1 MSEAAFPLLGAAFV
15 VLGVLPVCALLAKGA
30 LWALEREPCG
40 GPLRR
45 LDLRHLVLV
54 SASALP
60 LAWFLSASLHQVEA
74 GRSTIACILD
84 HDVAALCFEPGYFAA
99 TLGVLLIALS
109 MKSVRAAWGARA
121 SGSERALTVRRR
133 VERIVGERSSLREL
147 AGRVAVTEAP
157 AFALGTQGF
166 LRPRVIVGLS
176 YADQLDDETLASAL
190 GHEAEHARTHDPLRY
205 LALSLALAMNP
216 LGRWL
221 LEPHARRWFAAR
233 EASCDREAVL
243 RGAEPL
249 SLANAI
255 IRAARPV
262 SAEAVALGAPDTS
275 VLKLR
280 VDLLLAF
287 SEQRPEPR
295 SPRGPSAVS
304 IAVVLLSLALILPH
318 RTGTDALDALHVGVE
333 RAFTDGSP

>member
-1 MSEAAFPLLGAAFV
+1 VSEAAFPLLGAAFV
-15 VLGVLPVCALLAKGA
+15 VLGVLPICALLAGGA
-30 LWALEREPCG
+30 LWGLERAG
-40 GPLRR
+40 VASPLE
-45 LDLRHLVLV
+45 LLNLRYVVLV
-54 SASALP
+54 SASLLP
-60 LAWFLSASLHQVEA
+60 LAWFLSAGLHQLEA
-74 GRSTIACILD
+74 GHAAVECLLD
-84 HDVAALCFEPGYFAA
+84 HEAATLCFEPVLFVA
-99 TLGVLLIALS
+99 TLALALVLLSTRSLTAVRG
-109 MKSVRAAWGARA
+109 VRA
-121 SGSERALTVRRR
+121 SDSERALTVQRR
-133 VERIVGERSSLREL
+133 VERIVTERSALREL
-147 AGRVAVTEAP
+147 TRRIAVTEAP
-157 AFALGTQGF
+157 AFALGTQGL
-166 LRPRVIVGLS
+166 LRPRVLVGAS

-190 GHEAEHARTHDPLRY
+190 GHEAEHTRALDPLRY
-205 LALSLALAMNP
+205 FALSLALAMNP

-233 EASCDREAVL
+233 EACCDREAVL

-262 SAEAVALGAPDTS
+262 SADAVALGARDTA

-280 VDLLLAF
+280 IDLLLAF

-295 SPRGPSAVS
+295 HQRGPSAVS
-304 IAVVLLSLALILPH
+304 IAVVLLALALILPH